1 MNFPRINV
9 LAGVNGAGKSS
20 VAGATI
26 RSAGGFYYN
35 PDETA
40 RELKLANPGLSQTQ
54 ANSAAWH
61 RGRDLLEQAIAQRLD
76 FTFETTLGAST
87 ITRLLIDAAKQ
98 GIEVH
103 VWYTGLVTAE
113 LHIARVRARVA
124 RGGHDIPEDTIRRRF
139 DHSRLNLITLLPLLA
154 SLRVYDNS
162 VEGDP
167 AAGKAPR
174 PVLVLQMK
182 GGLVLNPRDLPRA
195 PDWAKPIVAAALK
208 SATAR
213 SVTIKPLK

>member
-1 MNFPRINV
+1 MNVPRINV

-35 PDETA
+35 PDEAA
-40 RELKLANPGLSQTQ
+40 REIKLARPGLPQVE

-61 RGRDLLEQAIAQRLD
+61 RGRDLLQQAIARRLD
-76 FTFETTLGAST
+76 FTFETTLGAT
-87 ITRLLIDAAKQ
+87 TMTKLLMAAAAQ

-103 VWYTGLVTAE
+103 VWYTGLTTPE

-124 RGGHDIPEDTIRRRF
+124 RGGHDIPEETIRRRF
-139 DHSRLNLITLLPLLA
+139 DHGRLNLITLLPHLA

-162 VEGDP
+162 TEADP

-174 PVLVLQMK
+174 PRLVLHME
-182 GGLVLNPRDLPRA
+182 GGRIRNPQDLPRVLE
-195 PDWAKPIVAAALK
+195 WARSIAAA
-208 SATAR
+208 AM
-213 SVTIKPLK
+213 KPLK

>member
-1 MNFPRINV
+1 MSAPRINV

-26 RSAGGFYYN
+26 RAAGGFYYN
-35 PDETA
+35 PDEAA
-40 RELKLANPGLSQTQ
+40 RELKLANPGLTQIQ

-61 RGRDLLEQAIAQRLD
+61 RGREMLERAIARRLD

-87 ITRLLIDAAKQ
+87 IPKLLIDAAGQ

-103 VWYTGLVTAE
+103 VWFTGLAVPE

-124 RGGHDIPEDTIRRRF
+124 RGGHDIPEAAIRRRF
-139 DHSRLNLITLLPLLA
+139 EHSRINLIMLLPVLA

-162 VEGDP
+162 HEADP
-167 AAGKAPR
+167 ASGKTPK
-174 PVLVLQMK
+174 PLLVLHMQR
-182 GGLVLNPRDLPRA
+182 GRIVNPQDPPRV
-195 PDWAKPIVAAALK
+195 PEWAKPVAAAAMRLTM
-208 SATAR
+208 A
-213 SVTIKPLK
+213 